1 MLIQGTANA
10 GDTIFYD
17 YRINN
22 SLRFDGTNYLS
33 RNMSGTGQANWTFS
47 LWVKRST
54 LGINYLVGENY
65 SSHDGFI
72 RFDSTDTITF
82 LDKNCSSGCKTN
94 LSTTNSVFRD
104 TSAFYHVV
112 VAFNGSAS
120 SVSDGFKIYVNG
132 QLMTANAS
140 SDPGSWPRNSTGWFL
155 GTMYIGRS
163 YSANYFK
170 GYMANVQFIDGQT
183 LNPYYFGEMRN
194 NFWMPYNAFTTANSN
209 SVVARASNGNTA
221 YDNYGNNGFL
231 LLFDDATNFGKDSSG
246 KNNNWS

>member
-1 MLIQGTANA
+1 MLTQGTANA
-10 GDTIFYD
+10 GDSIFYD
-17 YRINN
+17 FRINH

-54 LGINYLVGENY
+54 LGTNYLVGESY
-65 SSHDGFI
+65 ASHDAFIGFAS
-72 RFDSTDTITF
+72 DNKITV
-82 LDKNCSSGCKTN
+82 LDKYCSGTCQTN

-104 TSAFYHVV
+104 TSAFYHIVA
-112 VAFNGSAS
+112 AFNGSAS

-132 QLMTANAS
+132 QSVPSTASA
-140 SDPGSWPRNSTGWFL
+140 DSWPRNSTGWFL

-163 YSANYFK
+163 YSANYLK

-194 NFWMPYNAFTTANSN
+194 NIWIPYNAFTTANSN
-209 SVVARASNGNTA
+209 SVVSRASNGNTA
-221 YDNYGNNGFL
+221 YDNYGSNGFH
-231 LLFDDATNFGKDSSG
+231 LLFDDLTDLGKDSSG
-246 KNNNWS
+246 NANNWY